1 MSILSEIP
9 LQTIPGFSKLVG
21 GYLSG
26 DPALKHLYKYDLNID
41 SFAQAIAD
49 KAKDNTD
56 RELLVRVLKKQ
67 YANVTMTDHTA
78 LNIELLNSPK
88 TFTITAA
95 HQPCVL
101 LGPVFN
107 IYKIASTINLAAQ
120 LKAKYPDNNFV
131 PVFWMGSEDHDFDE
145 LGNTFIYGKK
155 IEWPANPPD
164 PLSTTADKSK
174 GGIKEGGAFGR
185 RKMQGFEKVLDEAQA
200 IVGDSGKPLID
211 KLHEGLNKF
220 ETFGPYTRYLINELF
235 GEIGLVV
242 IDQDDAE
249 LKKKFSPIIIDELK
263 NSSAIKAMDNTMKW
277 LDTNYSVQATPRDIN
292 LFYLSDNSRE
302 RIIRTADGYEVNN
315 TNIKFTE
322 SEILELAANKPEFF
336 SPNVILR
343 PVYQEL
349 ILPNLAF
356 IGGAGEVSY
365 WMELKAVFEHHKI
378 NYPMLVM
385 RSSMTIINNATEKK
399 INKLGLSA
407 IDFFGNADQT
417 INSFVKSK
425 LSDDIQ
431 FDEEKK
437 TIAAMF
443 DSFVEKAEKVD
454 PTLKAAVLA
463 EKQKQMTALDAIE
476 GKIIKAEKRKQEESV
491 NQIRSLYQTFSP
503 NQSWQE
509 RIENFI
515 PFYLKD
521 NNFIN
526 DAVKYA
532 NPFKGAMLIVNQDT

>member
-1 MSILSEIP
+1 MSIVSEIP
-9 LQTIPGFSKLVG
+9 LQTIPGFSKLVAA
-21 GYLSG
+21 YLSG
-26 DPALKHLYKYDLNID
+26 HPELKHLYKYDFNIE
-41 SFAQAIAD
+41 SFAQIIAD

-56 RELLVRVLKKQ
+56 RELLVSVLKKQ
-67 YANVTMTDHTA
+67 YANIDMTDHTA
-78 LNIELLNSPK
+78 LNIELLRSPT

-107 IYKIASTINLAAQ
+107 VYKISSTINLAIQ
-120 LKAKYPDNNFV
+120 LKKKYPEHNFV
-131 PVFWMGSEDHDFDE
+131 PVFWMGSEDHDFEE
-145 LGNTFIYGKK
+145 LGTTYIYGKK
-155 IEWPANPPD
+155 IEWSANPPD
-164 PLSTTADKSK
+164 PLSK
-174 GGIKEGGAFGR
+174 GGVEGGAYGR
-185 RKMQGFEKVLDEAQA
+185 RKLAGFEKVLDEALA
-200 IVGDSGKPLID
+200 IIGEAGKPLID
-211 KLHEGLNKF
+211 KLRLGLSKF
-220 ETFGPYTRYLINELF
+220 QTFGPYTRYLINELF
-235 GEIGLVV
+235 GHSGLVV

-249 LKKKFSPIIIDELK
+249 LKRKFVPVFEDELK
-263 NSSAIKAMDNTMKW
+263 KSSAIKAMDSTMKW
-277 LDTNYSVQATPRDIN
+277 LDGNYSVQATPREIN
-292 LFYLSDNSRE
+292 LFYLSENSRE
-302 RIIRTADGYEVNN
+302 RIIRTVDGYEVNN
-315 TNIKFTE
+315 TDLKFTQL
-322 SEILELAANKPEFF
+322 EILEIATHQPERF

-356 IGGAGEVSY
+356 IGGAGELSY
-365 WMELKAVFEHHKI
+365 WMELKAVFEYHKV
-378 NYPMLVM
+378 NFPMLVM
-385 RSSMTIINNATEKK
+385 RSSMTMINNGIEKK
-399 INKLGLSA
+399 MNKLGLSA
-407 IDFFGNADQT
+407 IDFFGNPDQT

-463 EKQKQMTALDAIE
+463 EKQKQLTALDAIE

-521 NNFIN
+521 SNFIN

-532 NPFKGAMLIVNQDT
+532 DPFNGAMLIINQDH